1 LSNEAVVVK
10 LLNGDMFMAYHLN
23 STPDTLLVLDPVS
36 IKAVQ
41 VATEGGIV
49 EKTMTQPFCSLT
61 LEREY
66 SFDMRMVL
74 YVKPLNPKIAKHFGK
89 LIQAF
94 NEERSEDNDFGQSM
108 FDDELEEQHE
118 EEQLFNE
125 SILVI
130 PEKHQIH

>member
-1 LSNEAVVVK
+1 MSNEAVVVK
-10 LLNGDMFMAYHLN
+10 LLNDDMFMAYRLN
-23 STPDTLLVLDPVS
+23 SAPDTLLVLDPVS

-74 YVKPLNPKIAKHFGK
+74 YVKQLNPKIAKHFDK
-89 LIQAF
+89 LVQAF
-94 NEERSEDNDFGQSM
+94 NKERSEDDDFCQMTFDNDSREAPDTSIDESM
-108 FDDELEEQHE
+108 
-118 EEQLFNE
+118 
-125 SILVI
+125 LVI
-130 PEKHQIH
+130 PEKHQLH

>member
-1 LSNEAVVVK
+1 MSNEAVVVK
-10 LLNGDMFMAYHLN
+10 LLNDDMFMAYRLN
-23 STPDTLLVLDPVS
+23 SAPDTLLVLDPVS

-74 YVKPLNPKIAKHFGK
+74 YVKQLNPKIAKHFDK
-89 LIQAF
+89 LVQAF
-94 NEERSEDNDFGQSM
+94 TKERSEDDDFCQMTFDNDSREAPDTSIDESM
-108 FDDELEEQHE
+108 
-118 EEQLFNE
+118 
-125 SILVI
+125 LVI
-130 PEKHQIH
+130 PEKHQLH

>member
-1 LSNEAVVVK
+1 MSNEAVVVK

-94 NEERSEDNDFGQSM
+94 NEERSEDNDFGQTAFDNDSRETPDSLIDESM
-108 FDDELEEQHE
+108 
-118 EEQLFNE
+118 
-125 SILVI
+125 LVI

>member
-1 LSNEAVVVK
+1 MNNDAVIVK

-23 STPDTLLVLDPVS
+23 STPDTLLVSDPVS
-36 IKAVQ
+36 IKTVQ
-41 VATEGGIV
+41 VATEGGVV

-74 YVKPLNPKIAKHFGK
+74 YVKPLNPKIAKYFDK

-94 NEERSEDNDFGQSM
+94 NEERSEDDDFGQLT
-108 FDDELEEQHE
+108 FDDEPQEHHE
-118 EEQLFNE
+118 EELFDE
-125 SILVI
+125 SMLVI
-130 PEKHQIH
+130 PEKHQLH

>member
-1 LSNEAVVVK
+1 MNNDAVIVK

-23 STPDTLLVLDPVS
+23 STPDTLLVSDPVS
-36 IKAVQ
+36 IKTVQ
-41 VATEGGIV
+41 VATEGGVV

-74 YVKPLNPKIAKHFGK
+74 YVKPLNPKIAKYFDK

-94 NEERSEDNDFGQSM
+94 NEERSEDDDFGQVVFGS
-108 FDDELEEQHE
+108 ESE
-118 EEQLFNE
+118 EEQEDDPMFGE
-125 SILVI
+125 SMLII